1 MSYDSNVHFY
11 NMKQK
16 LKQPHMMVMTDLDD
30 MFLPIPDE
38 LLINL
43 SESKD
48 MLLNLLDSFNN
59 MFVNTQDNGSC
70 LSKAINACVRVFK
83 HLGGKLII
91 TQASDNFLA
100 TPQQVNFFCF
110 IIYSCNLKEIL
121 TVTINLHNLFYYLFW
136 FKIIVYDEF

>member
-16 LKQPHMMVMTDLDD
+16 LKQPHMMVITDLDD

-70 LSKAINACVRVFK
+70 LSKAINACVKVFK

-100 TPQQVNFFCF
+100 APQQVTFV
-110 IIYSCNLKEIL
+110 IIY
-121 TVTINLHNLFYYLFW
+121 
-136 FKIIVYDEF
+136 